1 MKNKKDIKNFFL
13 LNLVDVFVVLN
24 ISDFI
29 KNGFQTNQFCVV
41 YFFIANVSE
50 VFYIINCSCIPE
62 EESQNTPKTLAIKKV
77 NKRHKIG
84 LSGVRFS
91 SNY

>member
-29 KNGFQTNQFCVV
+29 KNGLQTNQFCVV
-41 YFFIANVSE
+41 YFFIPT
-50 VFYIINCSCIPE
+50 FRKYF
-62 EESQNTPKTLAIKKV
+62 T
-77 NKRHKIG
+77 
-84 LSGVRFS
+84 
-91 SNY
+91 